1 MREEELA
8 TFVNLGFMA
17 FFDGTSNP
25 CKGEE
30 RLSQLVKPWLEIYSS
45 SQQLGGELLKLLTF
59 QVSQIS

>member
-25 CKGEE
+25 RKGEE

>member
-8 TFVNLGFMA
+8 KFVNLGFMA

-25 CKGEE
+25 HKREE
-30 RLSQLVKPWLEIYSS
+30 RLSQLVKLWLEIYSG